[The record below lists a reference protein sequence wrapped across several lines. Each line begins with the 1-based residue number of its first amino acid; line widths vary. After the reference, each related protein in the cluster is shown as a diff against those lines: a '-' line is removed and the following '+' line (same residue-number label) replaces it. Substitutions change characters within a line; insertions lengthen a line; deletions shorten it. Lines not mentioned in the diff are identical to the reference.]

1 MSTNVATVEAV
12 SKRFKIFKE
21 KTVKE
26 RFLNFRGSQEHKQD
40 FWALRDISLDIP
52 LGSTLG
58 LVGHNGSGKSTLLK
72 IIGGIY
78 QPTTGSVYRR
88 GRLAALLELGAGFHP
103 DLTGRENV
111 FLISALV
118 GMTQKETQ
126 RQLEAIIDFSGIE
139 QFIDTPVKFYS
150 SGMYVRL
157 AFAASIFSDPDLL
170 IVDEVLAV
178 GDEPFQQKCLNKI
191 REFQTEGRSIVLVA
205 HSSGTISE
213 FCDQV
218 AVLDHGSLKHIGD
231 TASGLSVLNA
241 LYAEA
246 AGEPVHIPGDAHI
259 HSVAAVPSRV
269 NASGE
274 VPLGADL
281 VINIDYSATGI
292 LQPATIHTSI
302 VSSAGQLA
310 YQLTTK
316 DLLVDVQSNADHANL
331 AITLPD
337 QHLGG
342 GEYFVNATMT
352 DANESVVAS
361 VDRGA
366 SFFVESAPFGIGTA
380 RFNATGSISQL

>member
-1 MSTNVATVEAV
+1 MTTNIATVVDV

-26 RFLNFRGSQEHKQD
+26 RLLNFRGSQEHKQD
-40 FWALRDISLDIP
+40 FWALRNIDLEIP
-52 LGSTLG
+52 LGSTMG

-111 FLISALV
+111 FLSSALV
-118 GMTQKETQ
+118 GMNQKETQ
-126 RQLEAIIDFSGIE
+126 RHLDAIIDFSGIE

-178 GDEPFQQKCLNKI
+178 GDEPFQEKCLAKI
-191 REFQTEGRSIVLVA
+191 REFQREGRSIVLVSHGA
-205 HSSGTISE
+205 STISE

-218 AVLDHGSLKHIGD
+218 AVLDHGNLLHVGD
-231 TASGLSVLNA
+231 TKSGLDILGGI
-241 LYAEA
+241 YAEISA
-246 AGEPVHIPGDAHI
+246 HNFLPPGDAHI
-259 HSVAAVPSRV
+259 HELTMHPSKV
-269 NASGE
+269 NANGE
-274 VPLGADL
+274 LILGASIELNVELEVRD
-281 VINIDYSATGI
+281 
-292 LQPATIHTSI
+292 I
-302 VSSAGQLA
+302 VSPASLQLSLTSSVGQLA
-310 YQLTTK
+310 YQVDTK
-316 DLLVDVQSNADHANL
+316 DLALELPVGNGPFTFTLS
-331 AITLPD
+331 LPD

-342 GEYFVNATMT
+342 GEYTVGLELFDGNQAT
-352 DANESVVAS
+352 VAKL
-361 VDRGA
+361 DRAG
-366 SFFVESAPFGIGTA
+366 SFFVELAPFGIGTA